1 MSGQRTPLYYHDP
14 SNPPWQDPNKN
25 PYTLSYGGH
34 AEEIHSNSYSGGRVS
49 GGGGSGQTSGGSIFQ
64 EDIERSKRKGEGKC
78 KDKDKDEG
86 KGKGKVDDKGKGKD
100 EGKGKG
106 KSKGKEEDKG
116 KGKTKVKKKVT
127 FALDDQ
133 LNS

>member
-14 SNPPWQDPNKN
+14 SNPPWQDPDKN

-34 AEEIHSNSYSGGRVS
+34 AEEVHSNSYSGGRVS
-49 GGGGSGQTSGGSIFQ
+49 GGGGSGQTSGDSIFQ
-64 EDIERSKRKGEGKC
+64 GDIERSKRKGEGKG

-86 KGKGKVDDKGKGKD
+86 KGKGKAEDKGKGKD

-106 KSKGKEEDKG
+106 KGKGKEEDKG

-133 LNS
+133 LSS

>member
-14 SNPPWQDPNKN
+14 SNPP
-25 PYTLSYGGH
+25 YGGH
-34 AEEIHSNSYSGGRVS
+34 AEEVHSNSYSGGRVS
-49 GGGGSGQTSGGSIFQ
+49 GGGGSGQTSGDSIFQ
-64 EDIERSKRKGEGKC
+64 GDIERSKRKGEGKG

-86 KGKGKVDDKGKGKD
+86 KGKGKAEDKGKGKD

-106 KSKGKEEDKG
+106 KGKGKEEDKG

-133 LNS
+133 LSS

>member
-34 AEEIHSNSYSGGRVS
+34 AEDIHSNSYSGGRIS
-49 GGGGSGQTSGGSIFQ
+49 GGGGSGQKSGDSIFQ
-64 EDIERSKRKGEGKC
+64 GDIERSKRKGEGKG

-86 KGKGKVDDKGKGKD
+86 KGKGKAEDKGKGKD

-106 KSKGKEEDKG
+106 KGKGKEEDKG

-127 FALDDQ
+127 FALDGQ